1 MEFRQLNKEL
11 SKIKSSFLGR
21 REKGFK
27 VQADNFII
35 EVVYG
40 KTGMFSSNYTLNLKY
55 NNYVYF
61 QMCKEPYE
69 VWQEIQN
76 GIKLVD
82 MILTDPD
89 RVKEDKIYEQ
99 LIRRSSVNE
108 VIGKVLGRC

>member
-1 MEFRQLNKEL
+1 
-11 SKIKSSFLGR
+11 
-21 REKGFK
+21 
-27 VQADNFII
+27 
-35 EVVYG
+35 
-40 KTGMFSSNYTLNLKY
+40 
-55 NNYVYF
+55 
-61 QMCKEPYE
+61 MCKEPYE

-89 RVKEDKIYEQ
+89 RVKEEKIYEQ